1 MSFQQAPPIHNH
13 GTLKRELGVFGA
25 TMMGLGAMIGTG
37 VFVSIGVAAGVS
49 GPSVVLAIVV
59 AAFVAV
65 CNALSSAQLA
75 ATHPVSGGTY
85 EYGYKYLTPA
95 LGFSAGWMFLC
106 AKSASA
112 ATAALGFS
120 GYLIH
125 AFGLSG
131 RVPVVWLGVG
141 ISVAI
146 TALVLGGM
154 KRSNLANILIV
165 SATFI
170 ALVLFIVSALPVAL
184 SSGLGNLVPF
194 FPTDDGSLAGFL
206 QACALMFV
214 AYTGYGRIATMGEE
228 VKEPRRIIPLAI
240 IAAMVVAAIIYI
252 GVGIAAIGAYG
263 AEPLGEATRSEA
275 APLESV
281 LRAIGRSSVAQV
293 VAVGAMT
300 AMLGVLLNLI
310 LGLSRVVLAMGRR
323 GDLPAL
329 FAGLDKAQTTP
340 TAAVIGVGIVVTA
353 LALIGDVKVTWSF
366 SAFTVLVYYAI
377 TNLAALRLPKEHR
390 LYSRFFAWAGLFSC
404 LFLAFWVETGVWL
417 IGLAVLGVGLVW
429 HLLRRRGTTG
439 LTQAS
444 K

>member
-1 MSFQQAPPIHNH
+1 MTARSP
-13 GTLKRELGVFGA
+13 VFSRP
-25 TMMGLGAMIGTG
+25 
-37 VFVSIGVAAGVS
+37 VRS
-49 GPSVVLAIVV
+49 
-59 AAFVAV
+59 
-65 CNALSSAQLA
+65 CSSP
-75 ATHPVSGGTY
+75 TRV
-85 EYGYKYLTPA
+85 
-95 LGFSAGWMFLC
+95 
-106 AKSASA
+106 
-112 ATAALGFS
+112 TAAS
-120 GYLIH
+120 RRWERK
-125 AFGLSG
+125 S
-131 RVPVVWLGVG
+131 RN
-141 ISVAI
+141 
-146 TALVLGGM
+146 LGGLFRW
-154 KRSNLANILIV
+154 RSLRRW
-165 SATFI
+165 
-170 ALVLFIVSALPVAL
+170 
-184 SSGLGNLVPF
+184 SS
-194 FPTDDGSLAGFL
+194 
-206 QACALMFV
+206 
-214 AYTGYGRIATMGEE
+214 
-228 VKEPRRIIPLAI
+228 RR
-240 IAAMVVAAIIYI
+240 VIYI

-263 AEPLGEATRSEA
+263 AEPLGEATRNEA

-281 LRAIGRSSVAQV
+281 LRAIGHSSVAQV

-353 LALIGDVKVTWSF
+353 LAVIGDVKVTWSF